1 MEHKKIYIDF
11 LCLIW
16 LYISMT
22 QTINPSP
29 SAPSIFGSLDPTPIR
44 SIRSDGWTMERRR
57 RFCEVLAETG
67 RVQVAAKAVGMDVSS
82 AYRLRRRADAREFA
96 LAWKAALSLAQSRMV
111 DEAMEL
117 ALDGV
122 WEIITRA
129 DGTSIERRR
138 RDGNLMLTTL
148 AKLNQLD
155 AFNERGVQ
163 IVAQDFDAFLDRM
176 DGTEMFPD
184 ETLDDFLNDR
194 SGKRSISG
202 KLAKPA
208 GRDKDG
214 RFLPKNSR

>member
-1 MEHKKIYIDF
+1 MKH
-11 LCLIW
+11 
-16 LYISMT
+16 T
-22 QTINPSP
+22 ASP
-29 SAPSIFGSLDPTPIR
+29 PPTALSNASPLAPPPLR

-82 AYRLRRRADAREFA
+82 AYRLRRRRDAREFA
-96 LAWKAALSLAQSRMV
+96 LAWTAALSLAQARMI

-117 ALDGV
+117 ALDGTY
-122 WEIITRA
+122 ETITRD
-129 DGTSIERRR
+129 DGTIIERRR
-138 RDGNLMLTTL
+138 KDSNLMLTTL

-155 AFNERGVQ
+155 AFNERGAQ

-202 KLAKPA
+202 RLIKPA

-214 RFLPKNSR
+214 RFLPKSPR